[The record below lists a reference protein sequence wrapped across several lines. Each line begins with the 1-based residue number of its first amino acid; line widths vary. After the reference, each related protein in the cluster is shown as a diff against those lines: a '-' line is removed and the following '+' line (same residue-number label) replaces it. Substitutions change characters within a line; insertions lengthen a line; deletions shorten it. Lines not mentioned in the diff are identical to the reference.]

1 MKNGLIWRRGI
12 LFFDLFAGQVVT
24 RFPGTLFVTFPARE
38 ARATRLKGG
47 RGALDFFNAREPL
60 IICNPATHILPRSRF
75 SPPRNLCRG
84 KWHAIAPATQEYI
97 KWRTWSA
104 QVNARFLQ
112 KEKRIKI
119 PLDSSRNTLAISA
132 PFRNLRLISLRYR
145 THSTRTHAHAWRT
158 RGTGARHA
166 LCASAYQPYTDSRF
180 IRLRSSPA
188 DYVRA
193 GNATARTPE
202 VFCYNLDSVS
212 LFRY

>member
-38 ARATRLKGG
+38 ARATRFKGG

-97 KWRTWSA
+97 KWRTLSPKRER
-104 QVNARFLQ
+104 NKNSARFVAQ
-112 KEKRIKI
+112 HPRV
-119 PLDSSRNTLAISA
+119 AISA

-158 RGTGARHA
+158 RGTAARYA
-166 LCASAYQPYTDSRF
+166 LCVSAYQRYTDSRF

-193 GNATARTPE
+193 GTQLRGRLKYFVAI
-202 VFCYNLDSVS
+202 
-212 LFRY
+212 